1 MQFVHTTTIHFH
13 QAQSALPLFV
23 CHSEQACVHSSMTAT
38 DKVAAAF

>member
-1 MQFVHTTTIHFH
+1 MMQFVHTTTIHFH

-23 CHSEQACVHSSMTAT
+23 CHSERVHSSMTAT